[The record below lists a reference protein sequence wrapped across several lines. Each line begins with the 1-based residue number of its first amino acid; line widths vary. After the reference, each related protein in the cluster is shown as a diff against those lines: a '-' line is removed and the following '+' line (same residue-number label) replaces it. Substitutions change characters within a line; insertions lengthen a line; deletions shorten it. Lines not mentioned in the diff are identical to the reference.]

1 MYCNV
6 YDFGTI
12 LWGKF
17 CCTNLFSK
25 EPKNLDI
32 INISGC
38 SKFRF
43 IQSVR
48 NPGGKNRRNVV
59 LEMAKGNI
67 ITEKKKETQ
76 SLQLLLIL
84 NWKAIEKDQQLIS
97 ESTFVIT

>member
-32 INISGC
+32 EESAILVGMF
-38 SKFRF
+38 K
-43 IQSVR
+43 IQVYTIR
-48 NPGGKNRRNVV
+48 Y
-59 LEMAKGNI
+59 E
-67 ITEKKKETQ
+67 
-76 SLQLLLIL
+76 IL
-84 NWKAIEKDQQLIS
+84 
-97 ESTFVIT
+97 